1 VQFALPKPNSPR
13 TKRIEC
19 IIDSGAAK
27 CLFHADIAAFLGLDL
42 KQGRLEMTNGIGG
55 PEETWLHDI
64 TLYIPGGP
72 IQICAGFKEKLSVAG
87 LLGMTGFFDSF
98 KVTFDCAAKECL
110 LERIFQA

>member
-1 VQFALPKPNSPR
+1 
-13 TKRIEC
+13 
-19 IIDSGAAK
+19 
-27 CLFHADIAAFLGLDL
+27 LDL

-87 LLGMTGFFDSF
+87 LLGMSGFFDRF
-98 KVTFDCAAKECL
+98 IVTFDSTANECQ
-110 LERIFQA
+110 LERIFRA